1 MREQK
6 QPRMNR
12 SSIRRYCFRIAALL
26 LGLVF
31 ALALSEA
38 LARIWPAHLS
48 RLAWEDLEQ
57 FRSARDGVS
66 FTVDPEMGFR
76 PVLGYRAHEGRY
88 VYSDFGTIVN
98 DYPAKKRADVE
109 RLLFLG
115 DSVTARGRIIAGLRE
130 LYGEAGYEYWNAGV
144 ESFNTRQ
151 EVLFYQR
158 FNHRL
163 EPDHVILTV
172 HINDFQ
178 VTPVAFVDNDG
189 YMRVYMPGNSMEGFS
204 RVLFRY
210 SELYRHYLSWT
221 ASQQTGF
228 EEASAEVRDSLA
240 QLQAELGSEIR
251 LSVLIFPL
259 LEPPRE
265 WTSEEER
272 ARGRL
277 LQYCDDLK
285 LRCYDLTPLLSQQLS
300 DGRSV
305 RDSPTDVLH
314 PNQPFAAAIAQFL
327 FREGLLDPTVDN
339 RPASLSTR

>member
-1 MREQK
+1 
-6 QPRMNR
+6 
-12 SSIRRYCFRIAALL
+12 
-26 LGLVF
+26 
-31 ALALSEA
+31 LSEA

-57 FRSARDGVS
+57 FRKARDGVS
-66 FTVDPEMGFR
+66 FIVDPEMGFR

-98 DYPAKKRADVE
+98 DYPARKRPDVE
-109 RLLFLG
+109 RLLFIG
-115 DSVTARGRIIAGLRE
+115 DSVTARGRIIAGLRK

-151 EVLFYQR
+151 EVLFYQK

-189 YMRVYMPGNSMEGFS
+189 YMRVYMPGNTMEGLS

-221 ASQQTGF
+221 ASQQAGF
-228 EEASAEVRDSLA
+228 ERASAEVRDSLA
-240 QLQAELGSEIR
+240 LLQEELGSEIR
-251 LSVLIFPL
+251 LSVIIFPVL
-259 LEPPRE
+259 KPLQE
-265 WTSEEER
+265 WTDEEER
-272 ARGRL
+272 TRARL
-277 LQYCDDLK
+277 LQFCDDLQ
-285 LRCYDLTPLLSQQLS
+285 LRCYDLTPLLSRQLS
-300 DGRSV
+300 AGRTV
-305 RDSPTDVLH
+305 RDSPTDVFH
-314 PNQPFAAAIAQFL
+314 PNQSFGAAIAEFL
-327 FREGLLDPTVDN
+327 FGQGLLDPAYSN
-339 RPASLSTR
+339 RPAGLSRR